1 MKTTVSVVL
10 FLFISFLLAPTII
23 SLLEKNKDISMFYSS
38 NEEELQKD
46 FKEIKADFIHEYE
59 FVFVKLFLFKNSKIT
74 SENLSNHDKVFE
86 EIFSPPPELV

>member
-1 MKTTVSVVL
+1 MKITVSIVL

-46 FKEIKADFIHEYE
+46 FKEIKADFINEYE

-74 SENLSNHDKVFE
+74 SENLSSHDKVFE